1 MPCQLGVAAMRYDG
15 LNEEELMRLY
25 QKGDLDA
32 LGAMAI
38 LLLPKLASIAR
49 GRFSDKNLADEA
61 LQEFW
66 VKIINKADSFK
77 HDSKVLTWAYQIVNN
92 TYLDLIRRESKR
104 SYLYD
109 DISTLN
115 ESSGKKSSFVEAT
128 TNEIIIKAAL
138 LKIPEEQAAV
148 IALVWLDG
156 YTIEESAKILGIP
169 ANTVKSRISRG
180 KAALAN
186 QLSELDPRVGNQNH
200 G

>member
-1 MPCQLGVAAMRYDG
+1 VAALQYEA
-15 LNEEELMRLY
+15 LTEEELMKLY
-25 QKGDLDA
+25 QDGDLDA

-38 LLLPKLASIAR
+38 LLLPKLAAIAR

-66 VKIINKADSFK
+66 IKIINKADSFK

-109 DISTLN
+109 DISNLD
-115 ESSGKKSSFVEAT
+115 ESEAQKSSFAEQS
-128 TNEIIIKAAL
+128 TNEITIKTAL
-138 LKIPEEQAAV
+138 LKIPKDQAEAV
-148 IALVWLDG
+148 ALVWLDG
-156 YTIEESAKILGIP
+156 YSIEDSAKILGIP

-180 KAALAN
+180 KAALAL
-186 QLSELDPRVGNQNH
+186 QLSELDPRVGNQKH
-200 G
+200 A

>member
-1 MPCQLGVAAMRYDG
+1 VAALQYEG
-15 LNEEELMRLY
+15 LTEEELMKLY
-25 QKGDLDA
+25 QEGDLDA

-38 LLLPKLASIAR
+38 LLLPKLAAIAR

-66 VKIINKADSFK
+66 IKIINKADSFK

-109 DISTLN
+109 DISNLD
-115 ESSGKKSSFVEAT
+115 ESEAKKSSFAEQS
-128 TNEIIIKAAL
+128 TNEITIKTAL
-138 LKIPEEQAAV
+138 LKIPKDQAEAV
-148 IALVWLDG
+148 ALVWLDG
-156 YTIEESAKILGIP
+156 YSIEDSAKILGIP

-180 KAALAN
+180 KAALAV
-186 QLSELDPRVGNQNH
+186 QLSELDPKVGNQKH
-200 G
+200 A

>member
-1 MPCQLGVAAMRYDG
+1 MQYEG
-15 LNEEELMRLY
+15 LTEEELMKLY
-25 QKGDLDA
+25 QDGDLDA

-38 LLLPKLASIAR
+38 LLLPKLAAIAR

-66 VKIINKADSFK
+66 IKIIIKADSFK

-109 DISTLN
+109 DISNLD
-115 ESSGKKSSFVEAT
+115 ESEAQKSSFAEQS
-128 TNEIIIKAAL
+128 TNEITIKTAL
-138 LKIPEEQAAV
+138 LKIPKDQAEAV
-148 IALVWLDG
+148 ALVWLDG
-156 YTIEESAKILGIP
+156 YSIEDSAKILGIP

-180 KAALAN
+180 KAALAL
-186 QLSELDPRVGNQNH
+186 QLSELDPRVGNQKH
-200 G
+200 A

>member
-1 MPCQLGVAAMRYDG
+1 MAALQYEA
-15 LNEEELMRLY
+15 LTEEELMKLY
-25 QKGDLDA
+25 QDGDLDA

-38 LLLPKLASIAR
+38 LLLPKLAAIAR

-66 VKIINKADSFK
+66 IKIINKADSFK

-109 DISTLN
+109 DISNLD
-115 ESSGKKSSFVEAT
+115 ESEAQKSSFAEQS
-128 TNEIIIKAAL
+128 TNEITIKTAL
-138 LKIPEEQAAV
+138 LKIPKDQAEAV
-148 IALVWLDG
+148 ALVWLDG
-156 YTIEESAKILGIP
+156 YSIEDSAKILGIP

-180 KAALAN
+180 KAALAL
-186 QLSELDPRVGNQNH
+186 QLSELDPRVGNQIH
-200 G
+200 A

>member
-1 MPCQLGVAAMRYDG
+1 MNYEG
-15 LNEEELMRLY
+15 LTEEELMKRY
-25 QKGDLDA
+25 QGGDLDA

-38 LLLPKLASIAR
+38 LLLPKLAAIAR

-66 VKIINKADSFK
+66 IKIINKADSFK

-109 DISTLN
+109 DISNLD
-115 ESSGKKSSFVEAT
+115 ESAAKKSSFAEAT
-128 TNEIIIKAAL
+128 TNEITIKSAL
-138 LKIPEEQAAV
+138 LKIPKDQADAV
-148 IALVWLDG
+148 ALVWLDG
-156 YTIEESAKILGIP
+156 YSIEDSAKLLGIP

-180 KAALAN
+180 KAALAL
-186 QLSELDPRVGNQNH
+186 QLSELDPRIGNQKH
-200 G
+200 A

>member
-1 MPCQLGVAAMRYDG
+1 MGYEG
-15 LNEEELMRLY
+15 LTEEELMRLY
-25 QKGDLDA
+25 QDGDLDA
-32 LGAMAI
+32 LGALAI
-38 LLLPKLASIAR
+38 LLLPKLAAIAR

-77 HDSKVLTWAYQIVNN
+77 HDSKVSTWAYQIINN

-109 DISTLN
+109 DISDLD
-115 ESSGKKSSFVEAT
+115 ESLVEKSSFAEAT
-128 TNEIIIKAAL
+128 TNEITIRTAL
-138 LKIPEEQAAV
+138 LKIPKDQAEA

-156 YTIEESAKILGIP
+156 FSIEDSAQILGIP

-180 KAALAN
+180 KAALAV
-186 QLSELDPRVGNQNH
+186 QLSELDPRVGNQKH
-200 G
+200 A

>member
-1 MPCQLGVAAMRYDG
+1 MAALQYEG
-15 LNEEELMRLY
+15 LTEEELMKLY
-25 QKGDLDA
+25 QDGDLDA

-38 LLLPKLASIAR
+38 LLLPKLAAIAR

-66 VKIINKADSFK
+66 IKIINKADSFK

-109 DISTLN
+109 DISNLD
-115 ESSGKKSSFVEAT
+115 ESEAKKSSFAEQS
-128 TNEIIIKAAL
+128 TNEITIKTAL
-138 LKIPEEQAAV
+138 LKIPKDQAEAV
-148 IALVWLDG
+148 ALVWLDG
-156 YTIEESAKILGIP
+156 YSIEDSAKILGIP

-180 KAALAN
+180 KAALAV
-186 QLSELDPRVGNQNH
+186 QLSELDPKVGNQKH
-200 G
+200 A

>member
-1 MPCQLGVAAMRYDG
+1 MGYEG
-15 LNEEELMRLY
+15 LTEEELMRLY
-25 QKGDLDA
+25 QDGDLDA
-32 LGAMAI
+32 LGALAI
-38 LLLPKLASIAR
+38 LLLPKLAAIAR

-77 HDSKVLTWAYQIVNN
+77 HDSKVSTWAYQIINN

-109 DISTLN
+109 DISDLD
-115 ESSGKKSSFVEAT
+115 ESLVEKSSFAEASN
-128 TNEIIIKAAL
+128 NEITIRAAL
-138 LKIPEEQAAV
+138 LKIPKDQAEA

-156 YTIEESAKILGIP
+156 FSIEDSAQILGIP

-180 KAALAN
+180 KAALAV
-186 QLSELDPRVGNQNH
+186 QLSELDPRVGNQKH
-200 G
+200 A

>member
-1 MPCQLGVAAMRYDG
+1 VAALQYEG
-15 LNEEELMRLY
+15 LTEEELMKLY
-25 QKGDLDA
+25 QDGDLDA

-38 LLLPKLASIAR
+38 LLLPKLAAIAR

-66 VKIINKADSFK
+66 IKIIIKADSFK

-109 DISTLN
+109 DISNLD
-115 ESSGKKSSFVEAT
+115 ESEAQKSSFAEQS
-128 TNEIIIKAAL
+128 TNEITIKTAL
-138 LKIPEEQAAV
+138 LKIPKDQAEAV
-148 IALVWLDG
+148 ALVWLDG
-156 YTIEESAKILGIP
+156 YSIEDSAKILGIP

-180 KAALAN
+180 KAALAL
-186 QLSELDPRVGNQNH
+186 QLSELDPRVGNQKH
-200 G
+200 A

>member
-1 MPCQLGVAAMRYDG
+1 MQYEG
-15 LNEEELMRLY
+15 LTEEELMKLY
-25 QKGDLDA
+25 QDGDLDA

-38 LLLPKLASIAR
+38 LLLPKLAAIAR

-66 VKIINKADSFK
+66 IKIINKADSFK

-109 DISTLN
+109 DISNLD
-115 ESSGKKSSFVEAT
+115 ESEAQKSSFAEQS
-128 TNEIIIKAAL
+128 TNEITIKTAL
-138 LKIPEEQAAV
+138 LKIPKDQAEAV
-148 IALVWLDG
+148 ALVWLDG
-156 YTIEESAKILGIP
+156 YSIEDSAKILGIP

-180 KAALAN
+180 KAALAV
-186 QLSELDPRVGNQNH
+186 QLSELDPRVGNQKH
-200 G
+200 A

>member
-1 MPCQLGVAAMRYDG
+1 MAALQYEG
-15 LNEEELMRLY
+15 LTEEELMKLY
-25 QKGDLDA
+25 QEGDLDA

-38 LLLPKLASIAR
+38 LLLPKLAAIAR

-66 VKIINKADSFK
+66 IKIINKADSFK

-109 DISTLN
+109 DISNLD
-115 ESSGKKSSFVEAT
+115 ESEAKKSSFAEQS
-128 TNEIIIKAAL
+128 TNEITIKTAL
-138 LKIPEEQAAV
+138 LKIPKDQAEAV
-148 IALVWLDG
+148 ALVWLDG
-156 YTIEESAKILGIP
+156 YSIEDSAKILGIP

-180 KAALAN
+180 KAALAV
-186 QLSELDPRVGNQNH
+186 QLSELDPKVGNQKH
-200 G
+200 A

>member
-1 MPCQLGVAAMRYDG
+1 LQYEG
-15 LNEEELMRLY
+15 LTEEELMKLY
-25 QKGDLDA
+25 QEGDLDA

-38 LLLPKLASIAR
+38 LLLPKLAAIAR

-66 VKIINKADSFK
+66 IKIINKADSFK

-109 DISTLN
+109 DISNLD
-115 ESSGKKSSFVEAT
+115 ESEAKKSSFAEQS
-128 TNEIIIKAAL
+128 TNEITIKTAL
-138 LKIPEEQAAV
+138 LKIPKDQAEAV
-148 IALVWLDG
+148 ALVWLDG
-156 YTIEESAKILGIP
+156 YSIEDSAKILGIP

-180 KAALAN
+180 KAALAV
-186 QLSELDPRVGNQNH
+186 QLSELDPRVGNQKH
-200 G
+200 A

>member
-1 MPCQLGVAAMRYDG
+1 VAALQYEG
-15 LNEEELMRLY
+15 LTEEELMKLY
-25 QKGDLDA
+25 QEGDLDA

-38 LLLPKLASIAR
+38 LLLPKLAAIAR

-66 VKIINKADSFK
+66 IKIINKADSFK

-109 DISTLN
+109 DISNLD
-115 ESSGKKSSFVEAT
+115 ESEAKKSSFAELS
-128 TNEIIIKAAL
+128 TNEITIKTAL
-138 LKIPEEQAAV
+138 LKIPKDQAEAV
-148 IALVWLDG
+148 ALVWLDG
-156 YTIEESAKILGIP
+156 YSIEDSAKILGIP

-180 KAALAN
+180 KAALAV
-186 QLSELDPRVGNQNH
+186 QLSELDPRVGNQKH
-200 G
+200 A

>member
-1 MPCQLGVAAMRYDG
+1 VAALQYEG
-15 LNEEELMRLY
+15 LTEEELMKLY
-25 QKGDLDA
+25 QEGDLDA

-38 LLLPKLASIAR
+38 LLLPKLAAIAR

-66 VKIINKADSFK
+66 IKIINKADSFK

-109 DISTLN
+109 DISNLD
-115 ESSGKKSSFVEAT
+115 ESEAKKSSFAEQS
-128 TNEIIIKAAL
+128 TNEITIKTAL
-138 LKIPEEQAAV
+138 LKIPKDQAEAV
-148 IALVWLDG
+148 ALVWLDG
-156 YTIEESAKILGIP
+156 YSIEDSAKILGIP

-180 KAALAN
+180 KAALAV
-186 QLSELDPRVGNQNH
+186 QLSELDPRVGNQKH
-200 G
+200 A

>member
-1 MPCQLGVAAMRYDG
+1 MAALQYEG
-15 LNEEELMRLY
+15 LTEEELMKLY
-25 QKGDLDA
+25 QDGDLDA

-38 LLLPKLASIAR
+38 LLLPKLAAIAR

-66 VKIINKADSFK
+66 IKIINKADSFK

-109 DISTLN
+109 DISNLD
-115 ESSGKKSSFVEAT
+115 ESEAKKSSFAEQS
-128 TNEIIIKAAL
+128 TNEITIKTAL
-138 LKIPEEQAAV
+138 LKIPKEQAEAV
-148 IALVWLDG
+148 ALVWLDG
-156 YTIEESAKILGIP
+156 YSIEDSAKILGIP

-180 KAALAN
+180 KAALAV
-186 QLSELDPRVGNQNH
+186 QLSELDPRVGNQKH
-200 G
+200 A

>member
-1 MPCQLGVAAMRYDG
+1 MAALQYEG
-15 LNEEELMRLY
+15 LTEEELMKLY
-25 QKGDLDA
+25 QDGDLDA

-38 LLLPKLASIAR
+38 LLLPKLAAIAR

-66 VKIINKADSFK
+66 IKIINKADSFK

-109 DISTLN
+109 DISNLD
-115 ESSGKKSSFVEAT
+115 ESEAKKISFAEQS
-128 TNEIIIKAAL
+128 TNEITIKTAL
-138 LKIPEEQAAV
+138 LKIPKDQAEAV
-148 IALVWLDG
+148 ALVWLDG
-156 YTIEESAKILGIP
+156 YSIEDSAKILGIP

-180 KAALAN
+180 KAALAV
-186 QLSELDPRVGNQNH
+186 QLSELDPRVGNQKH
-200 G
+200 A

>member
-1 MPCQLGVAAMRYDG
+1 VAALRYEG
-15 LNEEELMRLY
+15 LTEEELMKLY
-25 QKGDLDA
+25 QDGDLDA

-38 LLLPKLASIAR
+38 LLLPKLAAIAR

-66 VKIINKADSFK
+66 IKIINKADSFK

-109 DISTLN
+109 DISNLD
-115 ESSGKKSSFVEAT
+115 ESAAKKSSFTEQS
-128 TNEIIIKAAL
+128 TNEITIKTAL
-138 LKIPEEQAAV
+138 LKIPKDQAEAV
-148 IALVWLDG
+148 VLVWLDG
-156 YTIEESAKILGIP
+156 YSIEDSAKILGIP

-180 KAALAN
+180 KAALAL
-186 QLSELDPRVGNQNH
+186 QLSELDPRVGNQKH
-200 G
+200 A

>member
-1 MPCQLGVAAMRYDG
+1 VAALQYEG
-15 LNEEELMRLY
+15 LTEEELMKLY
-25 QKGDLDA
+25 QDGDLDA

-38 LLLPKLASIAR
+38 LLLPKLAAIAR

-66 VKIINKADSFK
+66 IKIINKADSFK

-109 DISTLN
+109 DISNLD
-115 ESSGKKSSFVEAT
+115 ESEAKKSSFAEQS
-128 TNEIIIKAAL
+128 TNEITIKSAL
-138 LKIPEEQAAV
+138 LKIPKDQAEAV
-148 IALVWLDG
+148 ALVWLDG
-156 YTIEESAKILGIP
+156 YSIEDSAKILGIP

-180 KAALAN
+180 KAALAV
-186 QLSELDPRVGNQNH
+186 QLSELDPKVGNQKH
-200 G
+200 A

>member
-1 MPCQLGVAAMRYDG
+1 VAALQYEG
-15 LNEEELMRLY
+15 LTEEELMKLY
-25 QKGDLDA
+25 QEGDLDA

-38 LLLPKLASIAR
+38 LLLPKLAAIAR

-66 VKIINKADSFK
+66 IKIINKADSFK

-109 DISTLN
+109 DISNLD
-115 ESSGKKSSFVEAT
+115 ESEAKKSSFAEQS
-128 TNEIIIKAAL
+128 TNEITIKTAL
-138 LKIPEEQAAV
+138 LKIPKDQAEAV
-148 IALVWLDG
+148 ALVWLDG
-156 YTIEESAKILGIP
+156 YSIEDSAKILGIP

-180 KAALAN
+180 KAALAL
-186 QLSELDPRVGNQNH
+186 QLSELDPRVGNQKH
-200 G
+200 A

>member
-1 MPCQLGVAAMRYDG
+1 VAALQYEG
-15 LNEEELMRLY
+15 LTEEELMKLY
-25 QKGDLDA
+25 QDGDLDA

-38 LLLPKLASIAR
+38 LLLPKLAAIAR

-66 VKIINKADSFK
+66 IKIINKADSFK

-109 DISTLN
+109 DISNLD
-115 ESSGKKSSFVEAT
+115 ESEAKKISFAEQS
-128 TNEIIIKAAL
+128 TNEITIKSAL
-138 LKIPEEQAAV
+138 LKIPKDQAEAV
-148 IALVWLDG
+148 ALVWLDG
-156 YTIEESAKILGIP
+156 YSIEDSAKILGIP

-180 KAALAN
+180 KAALAV
-186 QLSELDPRVGNQNH
+186 QLSELDPRVGNQKH
-200 G
+200 A

>member
-1 MPCQLGVAAMRYDG
+1 MQYEG
-15 LNEEELMRLY
+15 LTEEELMKLY
-25 QKGDLDA
+25 QDGDLDA

-38 LLLPKLASIAR
+38 LLLPKLAAIAR

-66 VKIINKADSFK
+66 IKIINKADSFK

-109 DISTLN
+109 DISNLD
-115 ESSGKKSSFVEAT
+115 ESEAKKSSFAEQS
-128 TNEIIIKAAL
+128 TNEITIKTAL
-138 LKIPEEQAAV
+138 LKIPKDQAEAV
-148 IALVWLDG
+148 ALVWLDG
-156 YTIEESAKILGIP
+156 YSIEDSAKILGIP

-180 KAALAN
+180 KAALAV
-186 QLSELDPRVGNQNH
+186 QLSELDPKVGNQKH
-200 G
+200 A

>member
-1 MPCQLGVAAMRYDG
+1 VAALQYEG
-15 LNEEELMRLY
+15 LTEEELMKLY
-25 QKGDLDA
+25 QDGDLDA

-38 LLLPKLASIAR
+38 LLLPKLAAIAR

-66 VKIINKADSFK
+66 IKIINKADSFK

-109 DISTLN
+109 DISNLD
-115 ESSGKKSSFVEAT
+115 ESEAQKSSFAEQS
-128 TNEIIIKAAL
+128 TNEITIKTAL
-138 LKIPEEQAAV
+138 LKIPKDQAEAV
-148 IALVWLDG
+148 ALVWLDG
-156 YTIEESAKILGIP
+156 YSIEDSAKILGIP

-180 KAALAN
+180 KAALAL
-186 QLSELDPRVGNQNH
+186 QLSELDPRVGNQKH
-200 G
+200 A